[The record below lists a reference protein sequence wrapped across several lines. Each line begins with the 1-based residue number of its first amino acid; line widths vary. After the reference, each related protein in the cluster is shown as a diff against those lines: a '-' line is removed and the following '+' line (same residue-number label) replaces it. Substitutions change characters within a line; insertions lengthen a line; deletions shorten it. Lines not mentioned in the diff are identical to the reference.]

1 MNEEQS
7 GQECRRHLRFA
18 NRVIRK
24 AIKLILGVNRGD
36 DQDGESLVSYRGQID
51 GLLGVVI

>member
-24 AIKLILGVNRGD
+24 AFKLILGVNRGD